1 MLIESPLLAS
11 DYCLPMNLNTLLAI
25 GSSAYFNKIVDI
37 GVIPSWR
44 SIRNPWMRAGHA
56 DTPARMV

>member
-1 MLIESPLLAS
+1 MLIKSPLLAS

-37 GVIPSWR
+37 GIIPSWCT
-44 SIRNPWMRAGHA
+44 I
-56 DTPARMV
+56 